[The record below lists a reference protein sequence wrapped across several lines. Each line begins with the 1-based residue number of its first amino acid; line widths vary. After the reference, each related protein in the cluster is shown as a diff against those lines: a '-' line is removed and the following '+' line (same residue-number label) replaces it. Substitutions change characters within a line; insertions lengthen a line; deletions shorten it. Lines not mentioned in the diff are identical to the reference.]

1 MLSLSWMQCLHCPVW
16 LFPVSGSVKHVSLL
30 KDLPTKAAKE
40 DHEIKATFVILKQQ
54 IVIWILQTSV
64 MIIWRKRERTRE
76 RKIFFPSVSGE
87 VPFSENCFTLN
98 QFTYIPVTKI
108 CFVFFY
114 VLLRTV
120 DVNWRASFW
129 SEGWILNCIRP
140 ISRARPIVERSIE
153 LIQDWGQFWIQV
165 RRPL

>member
-108 CFVFFY
+108 CFVFFLCSFENSWRQLTCL
-114 VLLRTV
+114 VLKRRMDIKLHSTHFKSKTHCWAQYWANPRLGT
-120 DVNWRASFW
+120 
-129 SEGWILNCIRP
+129 ILN
-140 ISRARPIVERSIE
+140 SSS
-153 LIQDWGQFWIQV
+153 
-165 RRPL
+165 